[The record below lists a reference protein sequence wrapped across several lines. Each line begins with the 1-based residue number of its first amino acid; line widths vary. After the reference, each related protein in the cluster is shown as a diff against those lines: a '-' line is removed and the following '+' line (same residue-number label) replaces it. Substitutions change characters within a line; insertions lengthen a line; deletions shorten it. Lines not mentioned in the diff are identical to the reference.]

1 MTFLKHVPQSGKALE
16 KRRKA
21 TYSLQSDRTSKR
33 ELMFKKPS
41 VKEENLGFPRFL
53 TTKLLMKREVTT
65 VNLLFPLYCFCSS
78 I

>member
-1 MTFLKHVPQSGKALE
+1 
-16 KRRKA
+16 
-21 TYSLQSDRTSKR
+21 
-33 ELMFKKPS
+33 MFKKPS